1 MRRNGRQPVF
11 VFISERG
18 LKNVEMKKEK
28 KGNKKQKENS
38 RQQKHWSADN
48 IKRTISQTRDLL
60 DPLCESE
67 GIELVHL
74 EFQREAV
81 GRILRLYIDK
91 PGGVTLDDCIHI
103 SRQSSDMLDVYL
115 EDMGPYNLEV
125 SSPGQNRPLGK
136 KQDFDR
142 FKGNRVSI
150 KTALS
155 IGGKKK
161 INGILLGISEDVVR
175 VSIDDQIVAI
185 PYHEIITARLADTIP
200 K

>member
-1 MRRNGRQPVF
+1 
-11 VFISERG
+11 
-18 LKNVEMKKEK
+18 MKRK
-28 KGNKKQKENS
+28 KGKKGDIRPKDEPRKQNY
-38 RQQKHWSADN
+38 WSPDH
-48 IKRTISQTRDLL
+48 IKRMIARTRDLL
-60 DPLCESE
+60 DPLCEAE
-67 GIELVHL
+67 GMELVHL
-74 EFQREAV
+74 ECRREAG

-136 KQDFDR
+136 KHDFDR
-142 FKGNRVSI
+142 FKGNRVNI
-150 KTALS
+150 KTEPS
-155 IGGKKK
+155 VGGKKK
-161 INGILLGISEDVVR
+161 FNGVLLGISEDVVN

-185 PYHEIITARLADTIP
+185 PYHEIVTARLADNVP